1 MTSLARGLAVIAAF
15 SERGRTFTIA
25 ELSRNVGFPRA
36 AVRRCLH
43 TLERLGYVGSHG
55 PAFFLQPKVLG
66 LGYAYLS
73 SNDLVAAAQPVLDR
87 LCAQV
92 QEASSLAILSGAEI
106 IYVARATMSRR
117 IMSIDISV
125 GTRLPAYASS
135 MGRVLLAHLPP
146 AELDERLARAK
157 LVAYTDRTV
166 TSREKL
172 RQVLNGVRRHGF
184 CIVDQELEIGL
195 RSISVPVRDASG
207 TVAAAI
213 NIGTQALSYGVREM
227 EAKLLPPLRAA
238 ATEITST
245 LR

>member
-1 MTSLARGLAVIAAF
+1 
-15 SERGRTFTIA
+15 
-25 ELSRNVGFPRA
+25 
-36 AVRRCLH
+36 
-43 TLERLGYVGSHG
+43 
-55 PAFFLQPKVLG
+55 
-66 LGYAYLS
+66 
-73 SNDLVAAAQPVLDR
+73 
-87 LCAQV
+87 
-92 QEASSLAILSGAEI
+92 
-106 IYVARATMSRR
+106 
-117 IMSIDISV
+117 V